1 MLLIVVKKYLCLFL
15 DILQHLLIQ
24 ETSITIELSI
34 APKCIIFER
43 LPLLSIVLLFILT
56 RSLAQFTS
64 DILTPE
70 VGAIFREARL
80 AKGLSVDD
88 VAAKLRMNLHYIE
101 RIEAGDVR
109 SLPPEPYRKAFIK
122 EYARFVGIK
131 LDAFHISD
139 EARPDSFRTSV
150 SNIPGVAKK
159 VGKEVASIAE
169 EVAQTTVKTT
179 ETVVK
184 KAGEGVMDA
193 VDELRSKDLWAE
205 ADDVRRERLGISNRN
220 DKEREL
226 TIRRRDNETAKPE
239 PAKPDELPKII
250 TPLEISAT
258 PISKRTESRIP
269 TQRINLDRQVREEAQ
284 QMPLP
289 EQDFDADGHSGMS
302 RSTKI
307 IVALLIVIAG
317 IIIFSVVSKRSK
329 LPEQPVVTEPTQ
341 TKPQAPIKKE
351 VPKVVDT
358 NKVVPIVPNDST
370 LLFTLTAKDS
380 VWVSVTPDVGT
391 GFRGKMKAGETKQF
405 TAKEKYI
412 IYLGNQKSVS
422 MTLNGRPLTGLPTVA
437 GSNMVV
443 RNVLLTK
450 DKAVIAPSD
459 QTPTV
464 VKQQAIKKD
473 TAHKKPVP
481 KPVKKQ
487 LPVKKTVKPTPKPQT
502 PLVKKPTPGVKKT
515 IPTTPPVLPS
525 PN

>member
-1 MLLIVVKKYLCLFL
+1 MRGCPFSLWHC
-15 DILQHLLIQ
+15 
-24 ETSITIELSI
+24 
-34 APKCIIFER
+34 
-43 LPLLSIVLLFILT
+43 FILT

-101 RIEAGDVR
+101 RIEAGDAR

-131 LDAFHISD
+131 LDALHISD
-139 EARPDSFRTSV
+139 EVKPDGFRASV

-159 VGKEVASIAE
+159 VGKEVVSIAE
-169 EVAQTTVKTT
+169 EVAQSTVKTT

-205 ADDVRRERLGISNRN
+205 ADEVRRERLGITDRN

-226 TIRRRDNETAKPE
+226 TVRRREIDVKKNESPKL
-239 PAKPDELPKII
+239 DVLPTII
-250 TPLEISAT
+250 PPLETSAV
-258 PISKRTESRIP
+258 PLSKRTESRIP
-269 TQRINLDRQVREEAQ
+269 TQRIDLDRAVREEAQ

-289 EQDFDADGHSGMS
+289 EQDYDERSHSGMS

-307 IVALLIVIAG
+307 IVALLVIIAG
-317 IIIFSVVSKRSK
+317 IIVFSLVSKRSK
-329 LPEQPVVTEPTQ
+329 LPVEAVVTEPIQ
-341 TKPQAPIKKE
+341 TKPSVPIKKE

-358 NKVVPIVPNDST
+358 NKAVSIAPNDST
-370 LLFTLTAKDS
+370 LLFSLTAKDS
-380 VWVSVTPDVGT
+380 VWISVTPDVGT

-405 TAKEKYI
+405 RAKEKYI

-422 MTLNGRPLTGLPTVA
+422 MTLNGRALSGLPTVA

-459 QTPTV
+459 QTPTI
-464 VKQQAIKKD
+464 VKQQAINKG
-473 TAHKKPVP
+473 TAHKKAVP
-481 KPVKKQ
+481 TPVKKQ
-487 LPVKKTVKPTPKPQT
+487 IPIKKTIKPTPKAKT
-502 PLVKKPTPGVKKT
+502 PVVKEPTAGVKKT
-515 IPTTPPVLPS
+515 IPITPPLLPS